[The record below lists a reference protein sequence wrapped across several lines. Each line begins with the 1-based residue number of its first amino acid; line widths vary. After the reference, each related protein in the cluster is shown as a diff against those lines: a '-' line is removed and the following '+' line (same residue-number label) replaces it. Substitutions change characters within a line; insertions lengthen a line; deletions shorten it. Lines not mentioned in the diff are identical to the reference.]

1 MKMSEATNLI
11 HPELFR
17 IHLIKCSR
25 GAGATT
31 LLTTIGNSSNQKFK
45 MDKDF
50 TVCVV
55 KHDGENIHLQ
65 VWDDNDLARQS
76 SHYAGADIEI
86 FLADATNENGF
97 DSAVNTL
104 QKHITLNAARTIR
117 MLVANK
123 ADTLDMD
130 TRAETDTLLETLGR
144 QFNLDGYALLNATST
159 HEVKN
164 LVSDITQ
171 AAISQRNF
179 FANEAKLRKKMLVE
193 IQEKIKSLSQSTG
206 FGFLKNKALNDEK
219 KNRTQR
225 ISK

>member
-1 MKMSEATNLI
+1 
-11 HPELFR
+11 
-17 IHLIKCSR
+17 
-25 GAGATT
+25 
-31 LLTTIGNSSNQKFK
+31 
-45 MDKDF
+45 
-50 TVCVV
+50 
-55 KHDGENIHLQ
+55 
-65 VWDDNDLARQS
+65 
-76 SHYAGADIEI
+76 
-86 FLADATNENGF
+86 
-97 DSAVNTL
+97 
-104 QKHITLNAARTIR
+104 

-130 TRAETDTLLETLGR
+130 TRAETHTLLETLGR
-144 QFNLDGYALLNATST
+144 QFNLDGYAFLNATST

-171 AAISQRNF
+171 AAISQHNF

-193 IQEKIKSLSQSTG
+193 IQEKIKSLSQSTC